1 MTVVRERSDVALHV
15 MRAKTK
21 GNTMSHKIIKRPLYL
36 LLAAVFLTAVGCI
49 TTQGPSLGILSV
61 PVPVSPYLQTKAEDD
76 FWVKE
81 RYERVPILGP
91 ISANG
96 PHAALDAPSDDEVM
110 RAFLKSHPLKSGIPF
125 LYDVQRNDIQI
136 VKEKIA
142 DYLDPPRFY
151 PLIGPAQLHHAHYKC
166 TLFFT
171 EKTYVGWPVPHML
184 VDEESQEVLYID
196 HNHLHMVGNPDAG
209 NVTSY

>member
-1 MTVVRERSDVALHV
+1 MRERSDVALHV

-21 GNTMSHKIIKRPLYL
+21 GNTMSHKIIKRQLYL

-91 ISANG
+91 IAANG

>member
-1 MTVVRERSDVALHV
+1 MRERSDVALHV

-49 TTQGPSLGILSV
+49 TTHGPSLGILSV

>member
-1 MTVVRERSDVALHV
+1 MRERSDVALHV

>member
-1 MTVVRERSDVALHV
+1 MRERSDVALHV

-61 PVPVSPYLQTKAEDD
+61 PVPVRPYLQTTAEDD

-91 ISANG
+91 IAANG

-151 PLIGPAQLHHAHYKC
+151 PLIGPAQLHHAHYK
-166 TLFFT
+166 
-171 EKTYVGWPVPHML
+171 
-184 VDEESQEVLYID
+184 
-196 HNHLHMVGNPDAG
+196 
-209 NVTSY
+209 

>member
-36 LLAAVFLTAVGCI
+36 LLAAVFFTAVGCI

-91 ISANG
+91 IAANG

>member
-49 TTQGPSLGILSV
+49 TTHGPSLGILSV

-96 PHAALDAPSDDEVM
+96 PHAALDPPSDDEVM

-196 HNHLHMVGNPDAG
+196 HNHLHMVGNPDTG
-209 NVTSY
+209 NATSY